1 MDKNRIE
8 GIGHQIMGT
17 FKEGLGK
24 IIGDAKLTADGT
36 AEKSVGEA
44 QSAAAASGSQV
55 MGIDAGR
62 IVGIGHQ
69 LKGAVRQGLG
79 RVAGDPTLEQGGIAE
94 REAGKIQ
101 NAAGSAGTRPA
112 RLLRLNAKATIRAS
126 TNFRVRRPETRGVMS
141 TTQVIC
147 NPLH

>member
-55 MGIDAGR
+55 MGIDADR

-101 NAAGSAGTRPA
+101 NAAGSARDEA
-112 RLLRLNAKATIRAS
+112 REAVEAKREGNEKGEHEFPS
-126 TNFRVRRPETRGVMS
+126 ET
-141 TTQVIC
+141 
-147 NPLH
+147 P